1 MKQQHG
7 YNLVAL
13 FNEGSERAYYRLYE
27 ELYPSIFTF
36 AHRLLPNIQEAED
49 VCSESFT
56 KLFQTGERFKDAQS
70 LKAFLFRIT
79 RNACLNVLRD
89 NERHTSKHKELGYII
104 ANEQEISDQELQA
117 ELVAWVY
124 ASIEKLP
131 KKCRKVFKL
140 TLIGFSYEEIA
151 AQLNISESTVRN
163 QKARGLKLLRIALF
177 KEGQF
182 SKTAVVISVLISLML
197 KENQL

>member
-1 MKQQHG
+1 MKEQHG

-27 ELYPSIFTF
+27 ELYPSIFTL
-36 AHRLLPNIQEAED
+36 AHRLIPNIQEAED
-49 VCSESFT
+49 ICSESFV
-56 KLFQTGERFKDAQS
+56 KLFQTAEKFTDAQS

-79 RNACLNVLRD
+79 RNACLNALRN
-89 NERHTSKHKELGYII
+89 NERYLLRHKEFQYLLQ
-104 ANEQEISDQELQA
+104 NDQEISDQELQA
-117 ELVAWVY
+117 ELVAWIY

-140 TLIGFSYEEIA
+140 TLTGFSYEEIA
-151 AQLNISESTVRN
+151 AQLNVSESTVRN

-177 KEGQF
+177 KENQF
-182 SKTAVVISVLISLML
+182 SKTAVVVSVMINLL
-197 KENQL
+197 KNNQL